1 MANQFTYSG
10 ALETLKD
17 KLQWEVPDSSL
28 TEMEE
33 RFRLM
38 GILYFLAA
46 TIDHFEKA
54 IKRAEES
61 IIIRELADV
70 DFDYWTNINNWDIP
84 EWLTD
89 EEIRKAHLWQN
100 WCLHNNR
107 EYIGSKLSNDMT
119 GLLPEPPKLVEYD
132 DAKARADMRT
142 FLQLFQGVCFNSQQ
156 LRYAI
161 YQGIQA
167 LIETL
172 QTLHTTLY
180 KPHTDE
186 EYAAWYDELWLEFSS
201 KLVSN
206 ITKNYAFAYNHR
218 LNGPNRDW
226 LLERFGDAAIKFWDT
241 PYMQERKDAC
251 TNQECKNQTIFFD
264 IPTLSKDQQRKFF
277 HVLLEIGTFDD
288 KGYHIDKRA
297 NAGKCLYLLY
307 LENVQEQAILEFFTF
322 LITAQIISSDLI
334 KFPQEKKAMKKKD
347 ELKGNT
353 LTKKGKTSVSY
364 TIRYIN
370 ANEQSRTQRLQLLM
384 RCLQNLKWIE
394 EPKSADDFIDLFD
407 GKPRECNIKWTDTLN
422 QATVYYFLQQL
433 LAQPYIEKV
442 TGCSARSLMMNQF
455 HFSNPRADEKRITTD
470 SKRIINRLLL
480 ILNPQKQLPTKT
492 EDFTND
498 VADMSNTSWNYLE
511 DGLHATKDINSRT
524 K

>member
-1 MANQFTYSG
+1 MANQFTYLG
-10 ALETLKD
+10 ALEEMKA

-61 IIIRELADV
+61 IIIRELADL

-172 QTLHTTLY
+172 NNLQNVLFEDR
-180 KPHTDE
+180 TDE
-186 EYAAWYDELWLEFSS
+186 EYEAWYNDLRLEFST
-201 KLVSN
+201 KLITN
-206 ITKNYAFAYNHR
+206 ISKNYASLWNQR
-218 LNGPNRDW
+218 LGGPNRDW
-226 LLERFGDAAIKFWDT
+226 LLERLGDAASAFWTT
-241 PYMQERKDAC
+241 PFMQARKDAC

-264 IPTLSKDQQRKFF
+264 IPNLSKDQQRKFF
-277 HVLLEIGTFDD
+277 HALLEFGTFSEN
-288 KGYHIDKRA
+288 GYVIDKPAQVAR
-297 NAGKCLYLLY
+297 CLYRLFIVNAY
-307 LENVQEQAILEFFTF
+307 EQAMLDFFTF
-322 LITAQIISSDLI
+322 QLTAQIISADLTNY
-334 KFPQEKKAMKKKD
+334 PAEKQTKKKKSD
-347 ELKGNT
+347 TFKPDFIT
-353 LTKKGKTSVSY
+353 FTKHKAQHHHIIALY
-364 TIRYIN
+364 QALI
-370 ANEQSRTQRLQLLM
+370 A
-384 RCLQNLKWIE
+384 LKWIADGD
-394 EPKSADDFIDLFD
+394 PDDFLALFSGEISECRIVWIGKGKDNLYQLFRMLVDDGFISVPKGHGVQRIVESHFVDINGNYVTGIDS
-407 GKPRECNIKWTDTLN
+407 GKPSENALSSIK
-422 QATVYYFLQQL
+422 
-433 LAQPYIEKV
+433 
-442 TGCSARSLMMNQF
+442 SL
-455 HFSNPRADEKRITTD
+455 RK
-470 SKRIINRLLL
+470 LL
-480 ILNPQKQLPTKT
+480 ITQVTKQQMDDY
-492 EDFTND
+492 DF
-498 VADMSNTSWNYLE
+498 
-511 DGLHATKDINSRT
+511 GKDFG
-524 K
+524 